1 MKYIIE
7 VNEQMNSILEGNA
20 AKRNISVPILIAEM
34 LKRYV
39 IDSHIMEQSE
49 VWEKGINECADVNL
63 DWANL

>member
-7 VNEQMNSILEGNA
+7 VNEQMNSILENNA

-49 VWEKGINECADVNL
+49 VWENGFNECADVNL